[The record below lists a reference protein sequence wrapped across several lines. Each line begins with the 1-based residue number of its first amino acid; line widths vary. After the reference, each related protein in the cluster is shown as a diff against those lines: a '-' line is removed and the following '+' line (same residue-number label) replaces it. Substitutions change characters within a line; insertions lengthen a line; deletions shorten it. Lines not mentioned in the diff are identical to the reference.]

1 MTSKALRSYN
11 KRALER
17 QSIKDREVK
26 KMERKTKREMF
37 NIIKAGMADNAEV
50 VAFVDHELELLAKK
64 NSAERKPT
72 VNQLDNK
79 KIKKVVL
86 EGIGANSY
94 TITEII
100 KNVLANTEWADL
112 TCSRMTAIATQMA
125 EDGDLIREVVKRK
138 AYYKKA

>member
-1 MTSKALRSYN
+1 MTSKVLRSYN

-17 QSIKDREVK
+17 QSIDREVK
-26 KMERKTKREMF
+26 KMEKMTKKEMF
-37 NIIKAGMADNAEV
+37 TFIKSKMADNAEV
-50 VAFVDHELELLAKK
+50 VAFIDHELELLERK

-86 EGIGANSY
+86 EKIGTNSY